1 MLLTYDMSVTDAS
14 GAIMM
19 PGKQQ
24 AEPAGLT
31 AARRQTR
38 LNALSR
44 LVGQSAVKLTEA
56 AQALGVSS
64 MTVRRD
70 LAAAGET
77 MELLGGYI
85 IDRGA
90 STGARY
96 SLDGEISSHVQ
107 AKRQAAERAAQL
119 VEAGDTIFI
128 DCGTTLPHLVTS
140 LRPGLKLTVVCYA
153 LNIADAVSQLP
164 DSSLFLLGGVFHPAS
179 ATFASDEA
187 LRSLQRIGINK
198 AFLSAGGLHDTHGAS
213 CSNFNEVAVKRAVL
227 RQAEHSF
234 LVIDSSKL
242 GRLKPA
248 HFAAP
253 GSFERVITELG

>member
-1 MLLTYDMSVTDAS
+1 ML
-14 GAIMM
+14 GN
-19 PGKQQ
+19 QQ
-24 AEPAGLT
+24 AVPAGLT

-38 LNALSR
+38 LSALSR

-90 STGARY
+90 AAGSARY
-96 SLDGEISSHVQ
+96 TLDGETSSHVQ
-107 AKRQAAERAAQL
+107 AKRQAAERAALL
-119 VEAGDTIFI
+119 VETGDTIFI
-128 DCGTTLPHLVTS
+128 DCGTTLPHLVSS

-153 LNIADAVSQLP
+153 LNIAAAVSELP
-164 DSSLFLLGGVFHPAS
+164 ETGLFLLGGVFHPAS
-179 ATFASDEA
+179 ATFSSDEA
-187 LRSLQRIGINK
+187 RRSLQRLGINK
-198 AFLSAGGLHDTHGAS
+198 AFLSAGGLHETHGAS
-213 CSNFNEVAVKRAVL
+213 CSNFNEVPVKRAVL
-227 RQAEHSF
+227 RQAQHSF

-242 GRLKPA
+242 GQLKPA
-248 HFAAP
+248 HFAP
-253 GSFERVITELG
+253 PDSFERVITEL